1 MLFGSKTLDGGADT
15 AQSCL
20 AKVLELSEGSAVG
33 SQQPCLVTVFTE
45 RHSNCFSS
53 FCSDTFPLFPH
64 GSGNRTRFYF

>member
-1 MLFGSKTLDGGADT
+1 MLFGSETLDGGADT

-33 SQQPCLVTVFTE
+33 LQRPCLVTVFTE

-53 FCSDTFPLFPH
+53 FCSDISIISTWVWK
-64 GSGNRTRFYF
+64 